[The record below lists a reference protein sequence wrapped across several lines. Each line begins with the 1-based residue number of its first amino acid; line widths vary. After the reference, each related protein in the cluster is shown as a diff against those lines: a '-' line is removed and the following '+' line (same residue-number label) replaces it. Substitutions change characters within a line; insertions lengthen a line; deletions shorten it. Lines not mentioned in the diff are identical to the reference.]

1 MKTIDRIINQVS
13 EGTVQNTT
21 FQLGI
26 PSEILCTTPFSKDIA
41 QLAYADGRMFYHY
54 DTDF

>member
-13 EGTVQNTT
+13 EGTTQNTT

-26 PSEILCTTPFSKDIA
+26 PSEICA
-41 QLAYADGRMFYHY
+41 QLFLQRYF
-54 DTDF
+54 